1 MWDCVLQGLPWVWPA
16 QREWEWMWATGADG
30 VGVLWCTA
38 PASLLEKMETMN
50 LTHLGPKVGAFGQVE
65 TMCKR
70 QQ

>member
-1 MWDCVLQGLPWVWPA
+1 
-16 QREWEWMWATGADG
+16 MWATGAAG
-30 VGVLWCTA
+30 LGVLGCTA

-50 LTHLGPKVGAFGQVE
+50 LRHLGPEVGAFGQVE